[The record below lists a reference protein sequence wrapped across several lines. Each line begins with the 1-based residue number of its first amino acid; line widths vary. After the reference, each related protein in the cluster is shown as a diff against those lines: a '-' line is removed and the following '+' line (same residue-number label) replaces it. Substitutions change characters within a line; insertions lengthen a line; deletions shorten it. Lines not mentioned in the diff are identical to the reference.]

1 MRKIIDGIAIASGVG
16 VIAILGGGAYGYFW
30 FQGNKDALMDKAIQQ
45 VTKSIK
51 LPGLSSPALPTKS
64 PGKAAGQIGLPF

>member
-30 FQGNKDALMDKAIQQ
+30 FQGNKDVLIDKVIQQ
-45 VTKSIK
+45 TIKSIK
-51 LPGLSSPALPTKS
+51 LPELSSPALPTENQNK
-64 PGKAAGQIGLPF
+64 GKLPL

>member
-16 VIAILGGGAYGYFW
+16 VLAIGGGGAYGYFW

-51 LPGLSSPALPTKS
+51 LPGLSSPALPTANPK
-64 PGKAAGQIGLPF
+64 GIKLPF

>member
-1 MRKIIDGIAIASGVG
+1 MRKIIDGIAIAAGVG
-16 VIAILGGGAYGYFW
+16 VLAIVGGGAYGFFW

-51 LPGLSSPALPTKS
+51 LPALSSPALPTTNLNK
-64 PGKAAGQIGLPF
+64 GKLPF

>member
-30 FQGNKDALMDKAIQQ
+30 FQGNKDALMDKVIEQ

-51 LPGLSSPALPTKS
+51 LPGLSRPALPTAK
-64 PGKAAGQIGLPF
+64 PKGIKLPF

>member
-1 MRKIIDGIAIASGVG
+1 MRKVIDSIAIAAGAG
-16 VIAILGGGAYGYFW
+16 VIAILGGGAYGFFW

-51 LPGLSSPALPTKS
+51 LPSLSSPALPTQS
-64 PGKAAGQIGLPF
+64 PKNLQLPKF

>member
-16 VIAILGGGAYGYFW
+16 VIAIVGGGAYGFFW
-30 FQGNKDALMDKAIQQ
+30 FQGNKDALMQKAVEQ

-51 LPGLSSPALPTKS
+51 LPGLSSPALPT
-64 PGKAAGQIGLPF
+64 AAPKGLSIPKF

>member
-45 VTKSIK
+45 AIKSIK
-51 LPGLSSPALPTKS
+51 LPALSSPALPTSKPK
-64 PGKAAGQIGLPF
+64 PGKLPL

>member
-1 MRKIIDGIAIASGVG
+1 MRKIIDGIAIATGVG
-16 VIAILGGGAYGYFW
+16 VIAILGGGAYGFFW

-51 LPGLSSPALPTKS
+51 LPGLSSPALPT
-64 PGKAAGQIGLPF
+64 AAPTGISIPKFQ